1 MQICHPCRDFLK
13 KTDGLQV
20 VKNENINHPFKT
32 KLGYTDYST

>member
-20 VKNENINHPFKT
+20 VKNENKNHAFKT